1 MDMGPLA
8 EGSSQSELSAKGGL
22 YAALWAKQSGFSIQD
37 GTATDT
43 VDRLRDIPFLSQ
55 CSDDILQM
63 LSGILVSESTPAGR
77 IVFQEGD
84 PGNKFYIV
92 ARGRLEN
99 YVQWGNDRE
108 HVLSVMEDGDWFGEL
123 ALIEPVP
130 RTWGVRTIAET
141 VCLDRKS

>member
-1 MDMGPLA
+1 
-8 EGSSQSELSAKGGL
+8 
-22 YAALWAKQSGFSIQD
+22 
-37 GTATDT
+37 
-43 VDRLRDIPFLSQ
+43 
-55 CSDDILQM
+55 M
-63 LSGILVSESTPAGR
+63 LSGILVSEATPAGR

-130 RTWGVRTIAET
+130 RTWGVRTIAAT
-141 VCLDRKS
+141 VCLTLERKKLLMLLERDPKMKEVVEETAYARTEELKEDILARLAI

>member
-1 MDMGPLA
+1 
-8 EGSSQSELSAKGGL
+8 
-22 YAALWAKQSGFSIQD
+22 
-37 GTATDT
+37 
-43 VDRLRDIPFLSQ
+43 
-55 CSDDILQM
+55 M

-141 VCLDRKS
+141 VCLTLDRQQFLMLLERVPKLKEVGEETAYARMAELKENGRG

>member
-1 MDMGPLA
+1 
-8 EGSSQSELSAKGGL
+8 
-22 YAALWAKQSGFSIQD
+22 
-37 GTATDT
+37 
-43 VDRLRDIPFLSQ
+43 
-55 CSDDILQM
+55 M

-130 RTWGVRTIAET
+130 RTWGRSEEHTSELQSLMRISYAVF
-141 VCLDRKS
+141 CLKKKKL